1 MGVTPEELAELYP
14 RLYHMAEADSWE
26 SIAKH
31 GLLSTSALLDL
42 FGINGEERQNIEL
55 RRRGRSQEIKHAVH
69 GRVVVRDQKPII
81 ESKLK
86 ASLQDCTLEEW
97 YRLLNGRV
105 FFWLT
110 KERLNTLLSA
120 KEYREKPHTV
130 LTLDTRSLAK
140 DYARSITLSPMNSG
154 NTLPIAHPRGKAT
167 FSRMQDYPFRQ
178 RLKRGPYYT
187 VVELAVEGGVP
198 DLVNYTIRVDSMV
211 SKGGRVTVLRRIF
224 TS

>member
-14 RLYHMAEADSWE
+14 RLYHMAEANSWE

-31 GLLSTSALLDL
+31 GLLSTSALLDF

-55 RRRGRSQEIKHAVH
+55 RRRGRSQEIKHAEH